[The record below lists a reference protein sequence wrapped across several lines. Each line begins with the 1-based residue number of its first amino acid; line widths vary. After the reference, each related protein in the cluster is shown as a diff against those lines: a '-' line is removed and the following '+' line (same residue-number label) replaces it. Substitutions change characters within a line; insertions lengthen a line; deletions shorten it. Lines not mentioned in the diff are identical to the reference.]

1 MGVTR
6 MEDTCLQGLEEETN
20 GKRPLSRPRHR
31 QKGNVKVDLKET
43 WLEVVGFIDNT
54 QNMNN
59 CRAVVNMVM
68 KVSVA

>member
-1 MGVTR
+1 M
-6 MEDTCLQGLEEETN
+6 
-20 GKRPLSRPRHR
+20 
-31 QKGNVKVDLKET
+31 DLKET